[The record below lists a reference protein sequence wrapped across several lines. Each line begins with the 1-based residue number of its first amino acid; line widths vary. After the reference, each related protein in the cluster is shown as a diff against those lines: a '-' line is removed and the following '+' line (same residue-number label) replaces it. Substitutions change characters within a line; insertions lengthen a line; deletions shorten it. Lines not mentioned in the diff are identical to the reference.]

1 MLMRDEDLHDL
12 VKGNTSVVGGM
23 QLTGDPFHKDSPI
36 QSASID
42 LSIGGIWVPE
52 VEPGNPGA
60 FDKPRDAH
68 PLSTGH
74 TAIVDTREKLS
85 LPLNIAA
92 IGFPPSHVS
101 AKGILMTNPGHIDP
115 GYTGH
120 LTFTVINMGRE
131 PYTLR
136 SGDVVVTILLFK
148 LANPA
153 KAGWSQRRNGAEG
166 LGVTEDVLSA
176 LSADF
181 VDVERR
187 AEKVAEKEGRKTVVW
202 GVLAPVVVGLLAL
215 LGVFLGTIASTN
227 QRVSDLSEKLSVTQE
242 RLNRLEL
249 ERRVKQLEQ
258 QTSQTTSTTG
268 P

>member
-1 MLMRDEDLHDL
+1 MLMRDEDLHNL
-12 VKGNTSVVGGM
+12 VTVNTSLVEGM
-23 QLTGDPFHKDSPI
+23 QLTVDPFHKDSPI
-36 QSASID
+36 QSSSID
-42 LSIGGIWVPE
+42 LSIGRIWIPE
-52 VEPGNPGA
+52 VEPGKPGA

-68 PLSTGH
+68 PLPPGH

-85 LPLNIAA
+85 LPLDIAA

-101 AKGILMTNPGHIDP
+101 SKGILMTNPGHIDP

-131 PYTLR
+131 PYPLK
-136 SGDVVVTILLFK
+136 SGEVVVTILLFK
-148 LANPA
+148 LSSPVR
-153 KAGWSQRRNGAEG
+153 AGWSQRRNGAEG

-187 AEKVAEKEGRKTVVW
+187 ARKVAKKQGRKTAAVVA
-202 GVLAPVVVGLLAL
+202 LAPVLVGLLAL
-215 LGVFLGTIASTN
+215 LGVFLATVASTN
-227 QRVSDLSEKLSVTQE
+227 QKVFDLSEKLSVTQE
-242 RLNRLEL
+242 RLNRLDL
-249 ERRVKQLEQ
+249 ERRMKQLEQ